1 MSSRVVS
8 CLGLSALVLAYA
20 GAAAAQE
27 APPPAPQAPVLVAQ
41 APPIYVA
48 PPQAPP
54 PVVVAPTPP
63 VVVTPAPAPV
73 VVAPVAPAPV
83 VVTPA
88 APAYAPGYA
97 PGYGPGPGPGPGPG
111 GYYPGDYYPR
121 RTWGIGTVF
130 GAGVTGGTIGTA
142 IADPIQPD
150 TVLSSGAGPSILLP
164 TLELSFFLRRGHSI
178 NISIPVV
185 NSVVVSAQVGAFYF
199 GSDFFYNFNIGHGQV
214 RLLLGPGLGYNL
226 LIGGGFQMGGIRIP
240 GEIGVEFLTRSR
252 RFGFKIMGRPWL
264 EFDFGTN
271 GSMSGGS
278 VGGGVLGLL
287 GFSFYGVR

>member
-1 MSSRVVS
+1 MSSRAMS
-8 CLGLSALVLAYA
+8 WSGLGALVLTYA
-20 GAAAAQE
+20 GTSAAQD
-27 APPPAPQAPVLVAQ
+27 APPPPPEAPVIVAQ

-54 PVVVAPTPP
+54 PVVVT
-63 VVVTPAPAPV
+63 PAPV

-97 PGYGPGPGPGPGPG
+97 PGYAPAPG

-150 TVLSSGAGPSILLP
+150 TALSSGAGPSILLP

-226 LIGGGFQMGGIRIP
+226 LIGGGYQMGGIRIP
-240 GEIGVEFLTRSR
+240 GEIGVEFLTRTR

-271 GSMSGGS
+271 GSTSAGS
-278 VGGGVLGLL
+278 VGGGIVGLL